1 MIGRIQAYPEEMT
14 NSDVGKE
21 LWIDRR
27 TVAKYRQMKEG
38 IQQEATNLLSGKEEQ
53 MWFDKKKEEEKHKLT
68 KQEKKKLDLLEHY
81 SEKEI
86 KEMLAYIAQTN
97 KKEID
102 EVIWEPWHLKFALVS
117 DTHFWAKGCAKD
129 ELWEF
134 YDIAKDKGV
143 ECFVH
148 CWDLVDW
155 CGVYKG
161 QQFEQSWVGFTEQ
174 LADVRDN
181 YPNVWLPTYFI
192 GGNHDEAYLKGN
204 WVNICKAIET
214 VRQDLINLGFY
225 DARLKLNGIDINL
238 HHWGGSLSYAK
249 DYKMKKY
256 LDSLPVE
263 NQPDIFA
270 LGHYHTALYDLHRGI
285 HGFMPWAFLKENLL
299 AKRFNLGNTI
309 GGWII
314 EIDKNAKGHT
324 KLNMEYVKL

>member
-285 HGFMPWAFLKENLL
+285 HWFMPWAFLKENLL